1 MSEQKHKKVAKT
13 VLPESIWIKM
23 ARTNVLGFAAVN
35 INLLEKLHFYSHNKM
50 ALESLGLFLLDCR
63 SSICMIMNVMFT
75 PATANGYSH
84 VALLP
89 HCFFSSL
96 WNEACGNKI
105 RWFLT
110 GKGAHQIKKSYRYIL
125 LTENVLAKN
134 RRFSREMNPAPL

>member
-1 MSEQKHKKVAKT
+1 
-13 VLPESIWIKM
+13 M

-35 INLLEKLHFYSHNKM
+35 INFLLEKINFYSHNKM
-50 ALESLGLFLLDCR
+50 ALEILGQFLLDWR

-96 WNEACGNKI
+96 
-105 RWFLT
+105 
-110 GKGAHQIKKSYRYIL
+110 
-125 LTENVLAKN
+125 
-134 RRFSREMNPAPL
+134 